1 MGVDIGGLV
10 HAKQVRLVDL
20 AGKTIGIDGHN
31 VSYQFLTRIRETRT
45 GEPLR
50 DRRGRVTSHLSG
62 LLYRT
67 SKLIEVGIRPIFVWD
82 GQPPKLKERT
92 VKARMARRK
101 KAEIRWV
108 EALDRGEEAMVYA
121 QAASKLTPQMVE
133 ESIRLL
139 GYMGVPSVQAPS
151 EGEAQLAVMGRK
163 NDIWAGASQDWDCLL
178 FNSPRLIRNLS
189 LEGRRKLPR
198 KNIYV
203 QTKPELVQLD
213 EVLERLS
220 ITREQ
225 LILIGLLI
233 GTDYNPGIKGIGP
246 KTALRL
252 VKEHQTIDH
261 VLANVEWKATVDAEV
276 IFNFFLD
283 PPASEDYEITW
294 NEPDIEG
301 LIEFMVEEHDFS
313 LSRVEKVG
321 KILGRNLLRTKEK
334 SLRDFF

>member
-1 MGVDIGGLV
+1 MGVGIGGLV
-10 HAKQVRLVDL
+10 YAKPVRLFDL
-20 AGKTIGIDGHN
+20 AGKIIGIDGYN
-31 VSYQFLTRIRETRT
+31 VSYQFLARIREIKT

-50 DRRGRVTSHLSG
+50 DKRGRITSHLSG
-62 LLYRT
+62 IFYRT
-67 SKLIEVGIRPIFVWD
+67 SKLIEGGIRPIFVWD

-92 VKARMARRK
+92 IKARMTRRK
-101 KAEIRWV
+101 KAEIRWT

-121 QAASKLTPQMVE
+121 QAASKLTLQMVA

-139 GYMGVPSVQAPS
+139 DCMGVPSVQAPS

-163 NDIWAGASQDWDCLL
+163 NDVWAGASQDWDSLL

-203 QTKPELVQLD
+203 ETKPELVQLD
-213 EVLERLS
+213 EVLDSLS

-225 LILIGLLI
+225 LIIIGLLI
-233 GTDYNPGIKGIGP
+233 GTDYNPGIRGIGP

-252 VKEHQTIDH
+252 VKKYKTIDH
-261 VLANVEWKATVDAEV
+261 VLANVEWKSTVDAEAV
-276 IFNFFLD
+276 FNFFLD
-283 PPASEDYEITW
+283 PPASKDYEIKW
-294 NEPDIEG
+294 NEPNIDR

-321 KILGRNLLRTKEK
+321 KILQGNPLKTKEK